1 MNKPL
6 PGGSRSDV
14 QAETEDEEYWIV
26 NTGWDRQGG
35 AFRIEEDDTQ
45 NLGDQDPGLPG
56 AVLVLALK
64 IPHLGKLGVA
74 EPYMLLLLLSH
85 FSRVQLYV
93 TP

>member
-45 NLGDQDPGLPG
+45 N
-56 AVLVLALK
+56 
-64 IPHLGKLGVA
+64 
-74 EPYMLLLLLSH
+74 
-85 FSRVQLYV
+85 
-93 TP
+93 